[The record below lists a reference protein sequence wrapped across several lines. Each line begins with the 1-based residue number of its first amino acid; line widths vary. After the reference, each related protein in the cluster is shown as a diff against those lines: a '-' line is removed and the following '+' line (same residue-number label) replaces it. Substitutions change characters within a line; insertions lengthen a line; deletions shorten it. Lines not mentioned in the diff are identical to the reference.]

1 VSGAAPADDP
11 RPDSRQTLGRAAEQ
25 AACRH
30 LEGRGMKI
38 VERNYRALRGE
49 LDIICRDGDDW
60 VFVEVKARTSDAFGG
75 AAFAVPPAKRR
86 QVARLARHYLTTRGM
101 LDRVGCRFDV
111 VLVDAARQPFDV
123 THIPDAFP
131 ADPA

>member
-1 VSGAAPADDP
+1 VTWGAAANP
-11 RPDSRQTLGRAAEQ
+11 RQALGREAEG

-30 LEGRGMKI
+30 LERGGMKVI
-38 VERNYRALRGE
+38 ERNYRALRGE

-60 VFVEVKARTSDAFGG
+60 VFVEVKARSSDTFGG
-75 AAFAVPPAKRR
+75 AAYSVPPAKRR
-86 QVARLARHYLTTRGM
+86 QVARLARHYLTAKGM
-101 LDRVGCRFDV
+101 LGRVGCRFDV
-111 VLVDAARQPFDV
+111 VLVDAARRPYDV

>member
-1 VSGAAPADDP
+1 VTAGAPAGTP
-11 RPDSRQTLGRAAEQ
+11 GRDSRQTLGRAAEG

-30 LEGRGMKI
+30 LKARGMQV

-49 LDIICRDGDDW
+49 LDIICKDGDDW

-75 AAFAVPPAKRR
+75 AAYSVPPAKRR
-86 QVARLARHYLTTRGM
+86 QVAKVARHYLAARGM

-111 VLVDAARQPFDV
+111 VLVDAGRRPYQV